1 VIVIHSGVSMT
12 QPLSSR
18 FFNPV
23 LLWADVAV
31 TVQEMWVSSNS
42 VVQARTERMA
52 RAGMTPSPV
61 DLAEFQLMVHEK
73 ISAVS
78 ESGTAVANQ
87 LHTTGYGLFNRAV
100 RQWFGGAAA
109 LAGLAT
115 SLTPAEALAQGNRL
129 LDLGARATVT
139 ASQMSSAGARV
150 IQRGIK
156 PIHAKAV
163 ANARRLA
170 NETA

>member
-1 VIVIHSGVSMT
+1 VIVIHPGVSMT
-12 QPLSSR
+12 QPLASR

-31 TVQEMWVSSNS
+31 TVQEMWVSSHS

-52 RAGMTPSPV
+52 RAGLTPSAV
-61 DLAEFQLMVHEK
+61 DLAEFQLMAQEK
-73 ISAVS
+73 ISAAG
-78 ESGTAVANQ
+78 ESGAAIVNQ
-87 LHTTGYGLFNRAV
+87 LHTTGFGLFNRAV

-115 SLTPAEALAQGNRL
+115 SLTPAEALAQGHRL
-129 LDLGARATVT
+129 LDLGTRATVT

-150 IQRGIK
+150 VQRGIK

-170 NETA
+170 SDPA